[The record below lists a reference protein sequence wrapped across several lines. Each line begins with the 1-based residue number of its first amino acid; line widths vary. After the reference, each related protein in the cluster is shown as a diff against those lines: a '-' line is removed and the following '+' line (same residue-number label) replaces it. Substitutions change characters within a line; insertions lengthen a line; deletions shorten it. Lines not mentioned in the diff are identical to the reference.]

1 MRSYARI
8 EGCQVAEVVHTAQ
21 PIERLFHPGIAW
33 MDVTGITGVA
43 QGWLI
48 GEGSVRPPEPEPQAP
63 RAQPPSLDELKAR
76 IDALHAELSLL
87 SEAGRY

>member
-33 MDVTGITGVA
+33 MDVTGVPGVVP
-43 QGWLI
+43 GWRSQA
-48 GEGSVRPPEPEPQAP
+48 GSVSPPELDAP
-63 RAQPPSLDELKAR
+63 PKAVPPSLDELKAR

-87 SEAGRY
+87 SEAGQY